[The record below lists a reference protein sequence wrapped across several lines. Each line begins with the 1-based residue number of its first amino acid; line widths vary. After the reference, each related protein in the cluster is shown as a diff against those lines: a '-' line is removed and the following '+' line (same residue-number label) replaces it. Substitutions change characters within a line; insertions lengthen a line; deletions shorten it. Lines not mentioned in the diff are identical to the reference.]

1 MVLVLNLLDS
11 GYQESS
17 HPSSEMIR
25 SGVGLGLRLTFD
37 VCQKNK

>member
-11 GYQESS
+11 GYQEIS

-25 SGVGLGLRLTFD
+25 SGVGLGLGLTFD

>member
-11 GYQESS
+11 GYQKLSHSS
-17 HPSSEMIR
+17 NEMIR
-25 SGVGLGLRLTFD
+25 SGVGLGLVLTFD